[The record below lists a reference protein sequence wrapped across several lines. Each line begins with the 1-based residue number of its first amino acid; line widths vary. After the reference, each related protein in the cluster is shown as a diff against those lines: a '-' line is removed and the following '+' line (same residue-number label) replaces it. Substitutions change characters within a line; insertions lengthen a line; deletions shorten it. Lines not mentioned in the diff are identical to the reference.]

1 MRILKVLIYE
11 PNKKYVDSYKK
22 VLDPLGHKL
31 ITISHTVEDTKDA
44 LTFEPIDLAII
55 HYDIT
60 KDGMELT
67 LGNYIREHHQ
77 IPFIYT
83 VESQDET
90 LLKKAEKTLKDGFVQ
105 KPINVKN
112 MQMKITSLMF
122 EKQNEETDS
131 EITEEEESVEVSDN
145 LLEDSIFIKKEGN
158 YLRVYFK
165 DIQYIQSDNVYL
177 EVYTSMGKFLVRSTL
192 KEYLKKLPDNLFY
205 RAHKSYIVNINYI
218 ETINKADILIC
229 GKKIPISKSFR
240 IFITNSINL

>member
-1 MRILKVLIYE
+1 MRVLKVLIYE
-11 PNKKYVDSYKK
+11 PNKKYEDSYNK
-22 VLDPLGHKL
+22 VLDPLGHK
-31 ITISHTVEDTKDA
+31 IIAVSNTVEDTKDA

-60 KDGMELT
+60 KDGMELA

-83 VESQDET
+83 VESHDEK
-90 LLKKAEKTLKDGFVQ
+90 LLKKAEKTLRDGFVQ
-105 KPINVKN
+105 KPIDVKS
-112 MQMKITSLMF
+112 MQMKITALMF
-122 EKQNEETDS
+122 EKQKEETD
-131 EITEEEESVEVSDN
+131 EETIEKESVEVSEN

-177 EVYTSMGKFLVRSTL
+177 EIYTSLGKFLVRATL

-218 ETINKADILIC
+218 DSINKTDILVC
-229 GKKIPISKSFR
+229 GQRIPISKSFR